1 MENPRAVIGSN
12 SAGLDEA
19 IARFDLVGYLLVRHE
34 TLIRAAV
41 DDRIDRACLKVLAIL
56 ITTMN
61 RETRTSW
68 AGREHIAEC
77 TGMTAKS
84 VSNYIYQLKCLGYI
98 VSERRQTPQANN
110 RVLMHYTLSKLSPDE
125 IEAAIDNAISSI
137 RGDRVSVVQ
146 FPPPREV
153 KPESSRPDRNSQSQV
168 PVQTGT
174 QFPAPTG
181 TQETSSP
188 DGNATSSPDGK
199 SIAEPLPSSR
209 PDGRSISS
217 LSNTKNRTS
226 GERGTGR
233 EATKATRLP
242 DDWELPNVWGR
253 WAVDAFVVK
262 PSEVRKQAA
271 LFKDYWI
278 AQGGER
284 GRKTSWEAT
293 WRNWCRRAFDGR
305 ERSTPANNDAPL
317 LDQAGKIQAEAEAAE
332 RRKRQTEQLE
342 AEGWEIRRA
351 VGPEAPPG
359 FEVKT

>member
-12 SAGLDEA
+12 SSGLDEA

-137 RGDRVSVVQ
+137 RGDRISVVQ
-146 FPPPREV
+146 FPSAREV
-153 KPESSRPDRNSQSQV
+153 KAESSRPDRNSQSQV
-168 PVQTGT
+168 P
-174 QFPAPTG
+174 APTG
-181 TQETSSP
+181 TQVPVPTGTPETSRP
-188 DGNATSSPDGK
+188 DGNVNSFPDGK

-217 LSNTKNRTS
+217 LSTTKNRTS
-226 GERGTGR
+226 GEKERAPKG
-233 EATKATRLP
+233 TRLNP
-242 DDWELPNVWGR
+242 TKDLARECGT
-253 WAVDAFVVK
+253 WAMQNFQI
-262 PSEVRKQAA
+262 SREQAYA
-271 LFKDYWI
+271 EWQGFCDYWTSQP
-278 AQGGER
+278 ASR
-284 GRKTSWEAT
+284 GLKLDWIAT
-293 WRNWCRRAFDGR
+293 WRNWVRNSKNKYRLKQSADMQLFGPSAAPAPNRA
-305 ERSTPANNDAPL
+305 E
-317 LDQAGKIQAEAEAAE
+317 QI
-332 RRKRQTEQLE
+332 KRMEDD
-342 AEGWEIRRA
+342 GWEFQT
-351 VGPEAPPG
+351 GDPP
-359 FEVKT
+359 K